1 MMYNLK
7 QQYPA
12 MIDTR
17 DKKIELRSSK
27 KINFKEERLIS
38 EIYIKSPYV
47 RGCNRWKRPLGL

>member
-1 MMYNLK
+1 
-7 QQYPA
+7 

-47 RGCNRWKRPLGL
+47 RGCTLWKRLPYIIQAAKKKGV